1 MFDMRVDP
9 EGNLLP
15 GKTWDDSSGLPPA
28 QTHMLLSMLDA
39 PIAIDRCF
47 VEACED
53 FIAGALL
60 TELSAIESETTMP
73 GAWIT
78 ASPEDI
84 ERRMSL
90 PAVQQVAA
98 LRVLLDQGLVEHC
111 PRDAQA
117 DGFRIRWPELLA
129 LIKRRAQERT
139 AGIPWPPRR
148 PDHPSTTG
156 PAAAPG
162 DRS

>member
-15 GKTWDDSSGLPPA
+15 GKTWDDSPGLPPA

-53 FIAGALL
+53 FVAGALL
-60 TELSAIESETTMP
+60 TELSTIESETTVP

-78 ASPEDI
+78 VSPEEI
-84 ERRMSL
+84 ERRIAL
-90 PAVQQVAA
+90 PASQQTAA
-98 LRVLLDQGLVEHC
+98 LRVLLDQGLVEHS
-111 PRDAQA
+111 PRATHA
-117 DGFRIRWPELLA
+117 DGLRIRWPELLA
-129 LIKRRAQERT
+129 LIRRRAQERT

-148 PDHPSTTG
+148 PDEPSATESAVASG
-156 PAAAPG
+156 E
-162 DRS
+162 RS

>member
-15 GKTWDDSSGLPPA
+15 GKTWDDSPGLPPA

-53 FIAGALL
+53 FVAGALL
-60 TELSAIESETTMP
+60 TELSTIESETTVP

-78 ASPEDI
+78 VSPEDI
-84 ERRMSL
+84 ERRIAL
-90 PAVQQVAA
+90 PACQQTAA
-98 LRVLLDQGLVEHC
+98 LRVLLDQGLVEHS
-111 PRDAQA
+111 PHATQA
-117 DGFRIRWPELLA
+117 DGLRIRWPELLA
-129 LIKRRAQERT
+129 LIRRRAQERT
-139 AGIPWPPRR
+139 ASIPWPPKR
-148 PDHPSTTG
+148 PHDSPKPG
-156 PAAAPG
+156 AAAASG
-162 DRS
+162 ERS

>member
-15 GKTWDDSSGLPPA
+15 GKTWDDSPGLPPA

-39 PIAIDRCF
+39 PITIDRCF

-53 FIAGALL
+53 FVAGALL
-60 TELSAIESETTMP
+60 TELSAIESETTVP
-73 GAWIT
+73 GAWINV
-78 ASPEDI
+78 SPEDI
-84 ERRMSL
+84 ERRISL
-90 PAVQQVAA
+90 PAAQQVAA
-98 LRVLLDQGLVEHC
+98 LRLLLDQRLVEHC
-111 PRDAQA
+111 PRDMQA
-117 DGFRIRWPELLA
+117 DGLRICWPELLA

-139 AGIPWPPRR
+139 ADVPWPPKR
-148 PDHPSTTG
+148 PDGPSATE
-156 PAAAPG
+156 PAVVPG